1 MVRALL
7 SRRVAVALIFV
18 LMSLVALGYVIP
30 RQGTARAERF
40 ALESPELASLLA
52 TLGLDDIF
60 GSAVFAV
67 VLALVLI
74 AATAAMVHQARIVW
88 RRTFRHAVPRSEATF
103 ITDRP
108 PAEVAAAL
116 RSHRYLPA
124 GTVLGHGRYLR
135 QPWGL
140 WGGLLLHVGLVVA
153 LGAGVLVIG
162 TERRAVADLAV
173 GEVLE
178 PEGMWLYEAGGRL
191 SSPLV
196 LDAPLALESVD
207 PTFWPND
214 EPRQISSV
222 LVFFEDAVEE
232 TVTIEVNRPVRRDG
246 LVYYQ
251 DQAVG
256 HTFLLEVAQDGV
268 VDRVRVDVPWPP
280 DRATP
285 SYADVAL
292 ESGGVLQLR
301 SSVDDSA
308 AGMTGAPAVVVR
320 HALGEERSAAGT
332 LTVGVPIVVG
342 PVSVTLADTLQW
354 SRIIVVRNHGIG
366 VLFAGFFMIFFGSAL
381 IYMTAPR
388 EVYVDGSGADTVVI
402 WRAFRFRESVIEE
415 YETLRQELQGRE
427 R

>member
-1 MVRALL
+1 M
-7 SRRVAVALIFV
+7 ALIFV

-30 RQGTARAERF
+30 RQGTARAGRL

-67 VLALVLI
+67 VLALVLV
-74 AATAAMVHQARIVW
+74 AAAAAMVHQARIVW
-88 RRTFRHAVPRSEATF
+88 RRTFRHAVPRSQTTF
-103 ITDRP
+103 TTDRP
-108 PAEVAAAL
+108 PAEVVAAV
-116 RSHRYLPA
+116 RSHRYLFA
-124 GTVLGHGRYLR
+124 GTVLGHGHYLR

-178 PEGMWLYEAGGRL
+178 PQGMWLYEAGGRL

-196 LDAPLALESVD
+196 LDAPLALESTD

-214 EPRQISSV
+214 ELRQILSV
-222 LVFFEDAVEE
+222 LVIFEDAAEE
-232 TVTIEVNRPVRRDG
+232 TVTIEVNRPVRRGG

-256 HTFLLEVAQDGV
+256 HTFLLEVARDGV
-268 VDRVRVDVPWPP
+268 AERIRADVPWPP
-280 DRATP
+280 DRAT
-285 SYADVAL
+285 SSHADVAL
-292 ESGGVLQLR
+292 ETGAVLQLR
-301 SSVDDSA
+301 SSLDDSA
-308 AGMTGAPAVVVR
+308 VSMIGVPAVVVR
-320 HALGEERSAAGT
+320 HALGEERSEVAT
-332 LTVGVPIVVG
+332 LTVGVPVMVG
-342 PVSVTLADTLQW
+342 PVSVTLVDTLRW
-354 SRIIVVRNHGIG
+354 TRIIVVRNHGIG
-366 VLFAGFFMIFFGSAL
+366 VLFAGFFMIFFGSVL

-388 EVYVDGSGADTVVI
+388 EVYVAGSETETVVI